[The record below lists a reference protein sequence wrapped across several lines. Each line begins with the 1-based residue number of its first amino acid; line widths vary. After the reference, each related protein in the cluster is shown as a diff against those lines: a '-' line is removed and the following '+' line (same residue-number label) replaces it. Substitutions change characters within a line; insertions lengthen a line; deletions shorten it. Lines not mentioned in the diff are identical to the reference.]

1 MSNNLPVPK
10 AHVPGEIGYS
20 LIELM
25 VVVVV
30 AGILAAI
37 AMPSFVSTI
46 ESNRRNTLSNKLMG
60 DLALARSQAISLGN
74 SVALCGDS
82 GAGTP
87 TCVTIPNNNNNVSTW
102 NSGWYLYVGSAATGN
117 SGLGANAT
125 IIRAPQS
132 APSGWAVDAHLGV
145 LNYVSLNPRSELA
158 GVGHFTIYRSGSK
171 TAACLTLS
179 DTGRARASTASV
191 ASGVVGPTSAQ
202 DPC

>member
-46 ESNRRNTLSNKLMG
+46 ESHRRNTLSNKLME

-87 TCVTIPNNNNNVSTW
+87 TCVAISNNNVSTW
-102 NSGWYLYVGSAATGN
+102 NSGWYLY
-117 SGLGANAT
+117 
-125 IIRAPQS
+125 
-132 APSGWAVDAHLGV
+132 AVSYTH
-145 LNYVSLNPRSELA
+145 
-158 GVGHFTIYRSGSK
+158 
-171 TAACLTLS
+171 LTL
-179 DTGRARASTASV
+179 
-191 ASGVVGPTSAQ
+191 PTKA
-202 DPC
+202 

>member
-1 MSNNLPVPK
+1 MPMTK
-10 AHVPGEIGYS
+10 ANSSEEHGYS

-25 VVVVV
+25 VVVAL

-87 TCVTIPNNNNNVSTW
+87 TCVAISDNSVSRW
-102 NSGWYLYVGSAATGN
+102 NAGWYLYVGSAATGN
-117 SGLGANAT
+117 SGLGANTT

-145 LNYVSLNPRSELA
+145 LNYVSLNPRSQVA
-158 GVGHFTIYRSGSK
+158 GVGHFTIYRTGSA
-171 TAACLTLS
+171 TAACVTVS
-179 DTGRARASTASV
+179 DTGRARASAASV

>member
-10 AHVPGEIGYS
+10 AHVPGEMGYS

-30 AGILAAI
+30 AGILSAI

-46 ESNRRNTLSNKLMG
+46 ESHRRNTLSNKLME

-87 TCVTIPNNNNNVSTW
+87 TCVAISGNSVSTW
-102 NSGWYLYVGSAATGN
+102 NSGWYLYVGSTATGN
-117 SGLGANAT
+117 SGLGANTT
-125 IIRAPQS
+125 IIRAPQP

-145 LNYVSLNPRSELA
+145 LNFVSLNPRSQLA
-158 GVGHFTIYRSGSK
+158 GVGHFTIYRSGST
-171 TAACLTLS
+171 TAACVTVS

-191 ASGVVGPTSAQ
+191 ASGVVGPTIAQ